1 MGAYLSEPIT
11 KKVSSDE
18 AGRNVA
24 FGASSMQGWRIS
36 QEDAHNCCIEF
47 DENVSL
53 FAVYDGHGGHEV
65 ATYCARN
72 LPDFIKE
79 TEAYKR
85 GDIRQAL
92 IDAFL
97 GFDATLEKPE
107 VISILKELAGT
118 STSDKKK
125 DDTNE
130 SDEEENVNNLCMEA
144 AMPLEEVMAKY
155 QSELNPQI
163 KNLKNEKC
171 NKRVCSASPFLRGRR
186 GKEKASSTSSGAGCS
201 SSSSL
206 WNTNESDVSSSSQ
219 PCGSTLSS
227 TMDGK
232 ESECVGNNEAEQV
245 LDSTTS
251 NGNVHTSPPVGST
264 ADVFVEP
271 TKSEDM
277 PDSSE
282 DVNKKVSSPSKI
294 TSAESNVNEVEVNG
308 AESKRIGD
316 ADSSK
321 SGGDNV
327 SSSSCIPVENG
338 DAGQQ
343 ERISSTG
350 RRRIQPITLY
360 HTLLKKE
367 NEDSEEDDDDD
378 ENDETFDGLRE
389 SSSDEEDTEN
399 IGEDESDED
408 EDEEDEDEDGDG
420 NIDDDDDDDD
430 DDDSESLMMDT
441 EEPGYDSGCTAVVA
455 VLKGNELYVANA
467 GDSRCVLCRDGQAVE
482 LSLDH
487 KPEDEPEMERIV
499 KAGGKV
505 TADGRVNGG
514 LNLSRALGD
523 HAYKQSVGLPPQEQ
537 MISAL
542 PDVRHITIVPE
553 KDEFMVLACDGIWNF
568 MSSQDVVQ
576 FIRTRLTN
584 SSDTLSKICE
594 ELFDYCLAPDTCG
607 DGTGCDNMTAVIVRF
622 TPTADA
628 VTNSTTA
635 EVCTAKRSLSPSIPT
650 EENDCVAQENTITP
664 CKRPKTEA
672 TM

>member
-18 AGRNVA
+18 VGKNVA

-36 QEDAHNCCIEF
+36 QEDAHNCCIDF

-85 GDIRQAL
+85 GDVRQAL

-97 GFDATLEKPE
+97 GFDATLAKPE
-107 VISILKELAGT
+107 VVTILKQLAGT
-118 STSDKKK
+118 STSDKKE
-125 DDTNE
+125 DDLNE

-144 AMPLEEVMAKY
+144 TMPLEEVMAKY
-155 QSELNPQI
+155 QSEVLNPHMR
-163 KNLKNEKC
+163 NLRNQKC
-171 NKRVCSASPFLRGRR
+171 SKQACSASPYLRCRRGR
-186 GKEKASSTSSGAGCS
+186 EKASSSSGAGCS
-201 SSSSL
+201 SSSFS
-206 WNTNESDVSSSSQ
+206 WNTNETDVSSSSQ
-219 PCGSTLSS
+219 PCGSTSSS
-227 TMDGK
+227 TVEGK
-232 ESECVGNNEAEQV
+232 EAESPGSNEAEQV

-251 NGNVHTSPPVGST
+251 NGNVHISPPVGST
-264 ADVFVEP
+264 ADVEP
-271 TKSEDM
+271 AKSADM

-282 DVNKKVSSPSKI
+282 DITEKVSSPGK
-294 TSAESNVNEVEVNG
+294 TACTESTVNEVEVNG
-308 AESKRIGD
+308 AETKRIGD

-321 SGGDNV
+321 GGGDNV
-327 SSSSCIPVENG
+327 SSSSCVPTENG

-350 RRRIQPITLY
+350 RRRIQSVVLY
-360 HTLLKKE
+360 QSLLKKD
-367 NEDSEEDDDDD
+367 NEDSEDDDDDD
-378 ENDETFDGLRE
+378 ENDETFDGVPE
-389 SSSDEEDTEN
+389 SFSDEDDTEDVD
-399 IGEDESDED
+399 EDESDED
-408 EDEEDEDEDGDG
+408 EDEDDDDEDGDADV
-420 NIDDDDDDDD
+420 DDDDGED
-430 DDDSESLMMDT
+430 LMINM
-441 EEPGYDSGCTAVVA
+441 EEPGSDSGCTAVVA
-455 VLKGNELYVANA
+455 ILKDNELYVANA

-523 HAYKQSVGLPPQEQ
+523 HAYKQNKVLPPQEQ

-542 PDVRHITIVPE
+542 PDIRHITIEPK

-568 MSSQDVVQ
+568 MSSQDVIQ
-576 FIRTRLTN
+576 FIRNRLSHN
-584 SSDTLSKICE
+584 DANLSKICE
-594 ELFDYCLAPDTCG
+594 ELFDYCLAPDTHG

-622 TPTADA
+622 NSTSDA
-628 VTNSTTA
+628 VTNSAVPEECKT
-635 EVCTAKRSLSPSIPT
+635 KRSPSPSLPSG
-650 EENDCVAQENTITP
+650 ESNDCATQDNP
-664 CKRPKTEA
+664 MHACKRPKTET